1 MNFIKSMS
9 KEIKITE
16 KQKVF
21 INEYLRDFNGTQAAI
36 RAGYSPK
43 TARQTAYEN
52 LTKPYIRQEIS
63 TMLERLYDGLK
74 NDQERILRE
83 LAIVGFSRVTDYA
96 TITEDDIII
105 KSEAEIPSELAGA
118 ISEIRIYENKD
129 GVRKILKLH
138 NKIEALK
145 LLGNYHKL
153 FDENYNKPFEINL
166 KVKKINEFK
175 K

>member
-52 LTKPYIRQEIS
+52 LTKPYIRQEVS
-63 TMLERLYDGLK
+63 NELERIYDEFK
-74 NDQERILRE
+74 NDQDKIIRE
-83 LAIVGFSRVTDYA
+83 LAVVAFSKITDYL
-96 TITEDDIII
+96 TILDEEITI
-105 KSEAEIPSELAGA
+105 KNSDEVPSEIIGA
-118 ISEIRIYENKD
+118 ISEISIADTKD
-129 GVRKILKLH
+129 GKRKSIKLH

-145 LLGNYHKL
+145 MLVQYHRL
-153 FDENYNKPFEINL
+153 FEEKTGEPFEFNVI
-166 KVKKINEFK
+166 VKRIEKF
-175 K
+175 

>member
-52 LTKPYIRQEIS
+52 LTKPYIRQEVS
-63 TMLERLYDGLK
+63 KELERIYDEFK
-74 NDQERILRE
+74 NDQDKIIRE
-83 LAIVGFSRVTDYA
+83 LAVVAFSKISDYL
-96 TITEDDIII
+96 TILDEEITI
-105 KSEAEIPSELAGA
+105 KNSDEVPSEIIGA
-118 ISEIRIYENKD
+118 ISEISIADTKD
-129 GVRKILKLH
+129 GKRKSIKLH

-145 LLGNYHKL
+145 MLVQYHRL
-153 FDENYNKPFEINL
+153 FEEKTGEPFEFNVI
-166 KVKKINEFK
+166 VKRIEKF
-175 K
+175 